1 MSKDSIELDSRD
13 GSVEYLRGRLAYN
26 SISVL
31 QRLKH
36 DDKTREGTGE
46 EKGKETTMTAIE
58 QTQLRAAEKRDK
70 YIYGQRG
77 KQERVSAANMH

>member
-58 QTQLRAAEKRDK
+58 QTQLRAAEKRDRN
-70 YIYGQRG
+70 IYMD
-77 KQERVSAANMH
+77 KEESKNV